1 VLAAKSEAFHAGA
14 QAMTESNK
22 VGTAKTLPYPARFK
36 RVLTLKDL
44 IIYGI
49 VFITPT
55 APYPVFGIVG
65 SIAHGHVALTYL
77 IGMVAMML
85 TALSYGRMA
94 TAFPAA
100 GSTYTF
106 TQRGLNPHL
115 GFFAGWS
122 MFLDYLLIPLLSVI
136 YVGLTLHRI
145 VPSIPYGF
153 WVILS
158 AAVITAI
165 NLMGIK
171 MTARANQ
178 VMMVAMLISVAW
190 FMASAVAALLRG
202 VGQGTLLSIKPF
214 YDPENFS
221 LSAVMTGSS
230 VAALSYI
237 GFDGVTTLS
246 EDVEKPER
254 NVLVATV
261 LVCFLSA
268 AFNIFQTYLAQLVWP
283 NFRGFH
289 DIETAFLDVSQ
300 LVGGSPLFHY
310 VTFVLLVAGLGSA
323 LGGQAG
329 ASRLLFGM
337 GRDEVLPRRFFAYLH
352 PKYNTPTYNVL
363 LLGGFAGVA
372 AFFIDFQLAAELVN
386 FGAFLGFIC
395 VNLAVINHFFLRGGK
410 RIGGDFLNYLLAP
423 ALGFLF
429 CLYIWVSLRPIAMI
443 VGFSWLA
450 LGTVYAAIL
459 TKGFRKPPKS
469 IDFHEAE

>member
-1 VLAAKSEAFHAGA
+1 MTQMNTEGGVRTTPHPA
-14 QAMTESNK
+14 Q
-22 VGTAKTLPYPARFK
+22 FK

-94 TAFPAA
+94 AAFPAA

-158 AAVITAI
+158 AGTITGI
-165 NLMGIK
+165 NLLGIK
-171 MTARANQ
+171 MTARTNQ
-178 VMMVAMLISVAW
+178 VLMVAMLISVIA
-190 FMASAVAALLRG
+190 FIACAVAALLRG
-202 VGQGTLLSIKPF
+202 VGQGTVLSIKPF
-214 YDPENFS
+214 YDPDYFR

-254 NVLVATV
+254 NVLIATV

-268 AFNIFQTYLAQLVWP
+268 GFNIIQTYLAQLVWP
-283 NFRGFH
+283 DFRSFH

-300 LVGGSPLFHY
+300 LVGGAPLFHY

-337 GRDEVLPRRFFAYLH
+337 GRDEVLPKKFFAYLH
-352 PKYNTPTYNVL
+352 PKYNTPTYNVF

-372 AFFIDFQLAAELVN
+372 AFFINFQLAAELVN

-395 VNLAVINHFFLRGGK
+395 VNLAVINHFFRRGGK
-410 RIGGDFLNYLLAP
+410 RSWRGFLNYLLAP
-423 ALGFLF
+423 AFGFAF
-429 CLYIWVSLRPIAMI
+429 CLYIWVSLRPIAMM
-443 VGFSWLA
+443 VGFSWLTI
-450 LGTVYAAIL
+450 GIVYAAIL
-459 TKGFRKPPKS
+459 TKGFKQPPKS
-469 IDFHEAE
+469 IDFHEVE

>member
-1 VLAAKSEAFHAGA
+1 
-14 QAMTESNK
+14 MTSLK
-22 VGTAKTLPYPARFK
+22 DPSGAKTLAYAPQFK

-65 SIAHGHVALTYL
+65 SIARGHVAMTYL
-77 IGMVAMML
+77 IGMVTMML
-85 TALSYGRMA
+85 TAMSYGRMA
-94 TAFPAA
+94 SAFPVA

-106 TQRGLNPHL
+106 TQQGLNPHL

-136 YVGLTLHRI
+136 YVGLTLHRL
-145 VPSIPYGF
+145 VPQVPYGI

-158 AAVITAI
+158 ALFITSI
-165 NLMGIK
+165 NFLGIK
-171 MTARANQ
+171 MTARANLI
-178 VMMVAMLISVAW
+178 MLLLMLISVFGFLAC
-190 FMASAVAALLRG
+190 AVFALLRG
-202 VGQGTLLSIKPF
+202 AGQGTLLSLKPF

-254 NVLVATV
+254 NVLIATV

-268 AFNIFQTYLAQLVWP
+268 GFNIFQTYFAQLVWP
-283 NFRGFH
+283 DFRGFR
-289 DIETAFLDVSQ
+289 DVETAFLDVSQ
-300 LVGGSPLFHY
+300 LVGGPVLFHY

-337 GRDEVLPRRFFAYLH
+337 GRDEVLPKRFFAYIH
-352 PKYNTPTYNVL
+352 PKYSTPTYNIY
-363 LLGGFAGVA
+363 LLGGFSAVA
-372 AFFIDFQLAAELVN
+372 AFFINFQLAAELVN

-395 VNLAVINHFFLRGGK
+395 VNLAVINHFFLRSGRRKGWQ
-410 RIGGDFLNYLLAP
+410 ILGYLIAP
-423 ALGFLF
+423 LLGFLF

-443 VGFSWLA
+443 VGFGWLG
-450 LGTVYAAIL
+450 LGLVYAAIL
-459 TKGFRKPPKS
+459 TKGFKQSPKV
-469 IDFHEAE
+469 IDFREN

>member
-1 VLAAKSEAFHAGA
+1 MTKANEQGRTQTLAY
-14 QAMTESNK
+14 Q
-22 VGTAKTLPYPARFK
+22 PQFK
-36 RVLTLKDL
+36 RVLTLRDL

-77 IGMVAMML
+77 IGMIAMML

-94 TAFPAA
+94 SAFPAA

-106 TQRGLNPHL
+106 TQRGLSPHL

-145 VPSIPYGF
+145 VPSVPYGF
-153 WVILS
+153 WVVLS
-158 AAVITAI
+158 AVLITGI
-165 NLMGIK
+165 NLLGIK

-178 VMMVAMLISVAW
+178 VMLVAMLISVAA
-190 FMASAVAALLRG
+190 FVACAVAALLRG
-202 VGQGTLLSIKPF
+202 VGQGTLLSIRPF
-214 YDPENFS
+214 YDPEQFS

-254 NVLVATV
+254 NVLIATV

-268 AFNIFQTYLAQLVWP
+268 VFNILQTYLAQLVWP
-283 NFRGFH
+283 DFQSFR

-300 LVGGSPLFHY
+300 RVGGPLLFQY

-337 GRDEVLPRRFFAYLH
+337 GRDEVLPKKFFAYLH
-352 PKYNTPTYNVL
+352 PKYNTPTYNVF

-372 AFFIDFQLAAELVN
+372 AFFINFQLAAELVN

-410 RIGGDFLNYLLAP
+410 RRGRRLPELSGGSGAGLRLLSLH
-423 ALGFLF
+423 LG
-429 CLYIWVSLRPIAMI
+429 
-443 VGFSWLA
+443 
-450 LGTVYAAIL
+450 
-459 TKGFRKPPKS
+459 
-469 IDFHEAE
+469 

>member
-1 VLAAKSEAFHAGA
+1 MTKGIDQPST
-14 QAMTESNK
+14 QA
-22 VGTAKTLPYPARFK
+22 VGLQPQFK

-94 TAFPAA
+94 AAFPAA

-106 TQRGLNPHL
+106 TQRGLSVHL

-145 VPSIPYGF
+145 VPGVPYGF

-158 AAVITAI
+158 AVLITAI

-178 VMMVAMLISVAW
+178 VMLVAMLISVAG
-190 FMASAVAALLRG
+190 FIACAVAALMRG
-202 VGQGTLLSIKPF
+202 VGQGTLLSVKPF
-214 YDPENFS
+214 YDPEHFN

-246 EDVEKPER
+246 EDVEKPQR
-254 NVLVATV
+254 NVLIATV

-268 AFNIFQTYLAQLVWP
+268 VFNIVQVYLAQLVWP
-283 NFRGFH
+283 DFQAFR

-300 LVGGSPLFHY
+300 LVGGSLLFQY

-337 GRDEVLPRRFFAYLH
+337 GRDEVLPKRFFAYLH
-352 PKYNTPTYNVL
+352 PKYNTPTYNVF
-363 LLGGFAGVA
+363 LLGGFAAVA
-372 AFFIDFQLAAELVN
+372 AFFINFQLAAELVN

-410 RIGGDFLNYLLAP
+410 RRGGQFLNYLVAP
-423 ALGFLF
+423 ALGFVF
-429 CLYIWVSLRPIAMI
+429 CLYIWASLRPIAMI
-443 VGFSWLA
+443 VGFSWLTI
-450 LGTVYAAIL
+450 GIVYAAIL
-459 TKGFRKPPKS
+459 TKGFRKPPRS

>member
-1 VLAAKSEAFHAGA
+1 MDEGIEQRSWQTMNQQGRL
-14 QAMTESNK
+14 
-22 VGTAKTLPYPARFK
+22 K

-106 TQRGLNPHL
+106 TQRGLNVHL

-145 VPSIPYGF
+145 VPSVPYGF

-158 AAVITAI
+158 AVSITAI
-165 NLMGIK
+165 NLLGIK

-178 VMMVAMLISVAW
+178 VMMVAMLISVAG
-190 FMASAVAALLRG
+190 FMTSAVSALLRG
-202 VGQGTLLSIKPF
+202 VGEGTLFSIKPF
-214 YDPENFS
+214 YDPEHFN

-246 EDVEKPER
+246 EDVERPER
-254 NVLVATV
+254 NVLIATV

-268 AFNIFQTYLAQLVWP
+268 GFNIFQTYLAQLVWP
-283 NFRGFH
+283 DFQGFR

-300 LVGGSPLFHY
+300 LIGGPLLFHY

-337 GRDEVLPRRFFAYLH
+337 GRDEVLPKRFFAYLH
-352 PKYNTPTYNVL
+352 PKYNTPTYNVY
-363 LLGGFAGVA
+363 LLGGFAAVA
-372 AFFIDFQLAAELVN
+372 AFFINFQLAAELVN
-386 FGAFLGFIC
+386 FGAFLGFMC
-395 VNLAVINHFFLRGGK
+395 VNLAVVSHFFIRSGMRRGGQV
-410 RIGGDFLNYLLAP
+410 LNYLIAP
-423 ALGFLF
+423 VLGFLF

-443 VGFSWLA
+443 VGFSWLGIGVA
-450 LGTVYAAIL
+450 YAAIL
-459 TKGFRKPPKS
+459 TNGFSKPPKS
-469 IDFHEAE
+469 IDFRETE

>member
-1 VLAAKSEAFHAGA
+1 MTKGIDQRST
-14 QAMTESNK
+14 QA
-22 VGTAKTLPYPARFK
+22 VGQQPQFK

-94 TAFPAA
+94 AAFPAA

-106 TQRGLNPHL
+106 TQRGLSVHL

-145 VPSIPYGF
+145 VPSVPYGF

-158 AAVITAI
+158 AVLITAI

-178 VMMVAMLISVAW
+178 VMLVAMLISVAG
-190 FMASAVAALLRG
+190 FIACAVAALMRG
-202 VGQGTLLSIKPF
+202 VGQGTLLSVKPF
-214 YDPENFS
+214 YDPEHFN

-246 EDVEKPER
+246 EDVENPQR
-254 NVLVATV
+254 NVLIATV

-268 AFNIFQTYLAQLVWP
+268 VFNIVQVYLAQLVWP
-283 NFRGFH
+283 DFQVFR

-300 LVGGSPLFHY
+300 RVGGPLLFHY

-337 GRDEVLPRRFFAYLH
+337 GRDEVLPKEFFAYLH
-352 PKYNTPTYNVL
+352 PKYNTPTYNVF
-363 LLGGFAGVA
+363 LLGGFAAVA
-372 AFFIDFQLAAELVN
+372 AFFINFQLAAELVN

-410 RIGGDFLNYLLAP
+410 RRGGEFLNYLVAP
-423 ALGFLF
+423 ALGFVF
-429 CLYIWVSLRPIAMI
+429 CLYIWASLRPIAMI

-450 LGTVYAAIL
+450 IGIVYAAIL
-459 TKGFRKPPKS
+459 TKGFKKPPQS
-469 IDFHEAE
+469 IDFRETE